1 MNILFFLIPKNEIS
15 YIYEDYTI
23 RQALEKMEYYRYT
36 SIPILSR
43 DGQYKGTITEGDI
56 LWALKNWN
64 EVSFVN
70 IENILIKDIK
80 IHRQYEAIDTTKT
93 MDDLIKLIVNQN
105 FVPVTDDRNMFI
117 GIITRKSVIE
127 HLYKKVERSI

>member
-56 LWALKNWN
+56 LWTLKNWN
-64 EVSFVN
+64 EVSFIN
-70 IENILIKDIK
+70 IENILIKDVK